1 MPNHVQGF
9 AVRGM
14 PKVVAG
20 DDLAGQ
26 IWACVEAGTAG
37 VDELRP
43 GDIVVVTSKIVSKAE
58 GRHLIAAD
66 RGAAIDAETVRVVAA
81 RGDTR
86 IVETR
91 HGFVLAAAG
100 VDSSNV
106 EPGLVL
112 LLPIDPDESA
122 RRIRRELRRLSGA
135 EVAVLLTDTAGR
147 PWRNGLVDL
156 AIGAA
161 GLQVLVDC
169 RSQVDAYGNE
179 LSLTIT
185 AAADEIAAFAEL
197 IAGKTTQIPV
207 VVVRGLEHLV
217 THEDGPGARA
227 LVRSPEEDM
236 FRMGTSE
243 ALELGRASVTN
254 SEDRGANR
262 SSPQ

>member
-1 MPNHVQGF
+1 M
-9 AVRGM
+9 
-14 PKVVAG
+14 
-20 DDLAGQ
+20 
-26 IWACVEAGTAG
+26 
-37 VDELRP
+37 RP

-66 RGAAIDAETVRVVAA
+66 RSAAIDAETVRVVAA
-81 RGDTR
+81 RGETR

-106 EPGLVL
+106 ESGLVL
-112 LLPIDPDESA
+112 LLPVDPDESA
-122 RRIRRELRRLSGA
+122 RRMRRELRRLSGSD
-135 EVAVLLTDTAGR
+135 VAVLVTDTAGR

-161 GLQVLVDC
+161 GLEVLVDY
-169 RSQVDAYGNE
+169 RSQIDAYGHE

-197 IAGKTTQIPV
+197 VAGKTTQIPV

-217 THEDGPGARA
+217 TREDGPGAQA
-227 LVRSPEEDM
+227 LVRSPEDDM

-243 ALELGRASVTN
+243 ALKLGRASATN
-254 SEDRGANR
+254 SSAGCGHVRSLRGQPPPR
-262 SSPQ
+262 GGGL